1 MHQKNKKRRG
11 GCCGA
16 PPDELMKL
24 HMAACVLCV
33 QSGVNKGRSIDEGE
47 TLFRSSHREI
57 LDLYD
62 TNTSSHFR
70 VCFHKFK
77 DPGTWGGTVA
87 TERNGCRQTPCLDPK
102 IKASTEARCSRSS

>member
-1 MHQKNKKRRG
+1 
-11 GCCGA
+11 
-16 PPDELMKL
+16 MKL

-70 VCFHKFK
+70 VCFHKFNK
-77 DPGTWGGTVA
+77 QRDLPLVELTNRFVTSGTNK
-87 TERNGCRQTPCLDPK
+87 EFCH
-102 IKASTEARCSRSS
+102 